1 MTNKNTKTAFNLM
14 WTFRRIMS
22 VLVLIGCKI
31 TFTESSLIT
40 RTFWASIKLSLH
52 EKYIKKYFE
61 NTGDSAIVQNL
72 RLTKKT
78 AL

>member
-40 RTFWASIKLSLH
+40 RTFWASIKLSYMKNIL
-52 EKYIKKYFE
+52 KKNFE
-61 NTGDSAIVQNL
+61 NTGDSAIVQNFG
-72 RLTKKT
+72 LTKNT